1 MQILLHLHFT
11 LILSVI
17 YTQNFY
23 LVNIM
28 MSDFIV
34 HEKEFAENK
43 WNVQV
48 GENNVAPKYCIHYSF
63 VYSTKITQLIAHI
76 SDIF

>member
-1 MQILLHLHFT
+1 
-11 LILSVI
+11 
-17 YTQNFY
+17 
-23 LVNIM
+23 M

-63 VYSTKITQLIAHI
+63 VYSTIITQLIAYI
-76 SDIF
+76 SDIFNK